1 MSAGLDATVSF
12 NGAWNDRIEITCD
25 NGPDRAV
32 TIRVKVAEMKQ
43 TVVTMHGDD
52 FDLIIA
58 EYARFNAHAAATGE
72 SP

>member
-1 MSAGLDATVSF
+1 MSAGLEATVSF

-25 NGPDRAV
+25 NGPDRM
-32 TIRVKVAEMKQ
+32 VKIKVNAQ
-43 TVVTMHGDD
+43 TVSQIVVLHGDD
-52 FDLIIA
+52 FDRIIA